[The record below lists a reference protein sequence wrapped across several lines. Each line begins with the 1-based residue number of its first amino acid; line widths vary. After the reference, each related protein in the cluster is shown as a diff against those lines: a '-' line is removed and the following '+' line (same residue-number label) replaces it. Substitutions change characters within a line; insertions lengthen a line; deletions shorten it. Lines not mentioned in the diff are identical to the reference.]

1 MTALTTAAAPPV
13 PAPVTPIKVTLT
25 PNTPYQFV
33 IAMGGLT
40 YTINAMFAASATGG
54 VSLAVD
60 TGAALTTDAGGQIQ
74 ED

>member
-1 MTALTTAAAPPV
+1 MTALTTGAATPV
-13 PAPVTPIKVTLT
+13 PAPVTPTKVTLT

-33 IAMGGLT
+33 ITLGAMT
-40 YTINAMFAASATGG
+40 YTINAMFAASAAGG

-60 TGAALTTDAGGQIQ
+60 TGATLTTDVGGQIE